1 MRVARIWCLF
11 CVVCLVCSIL
21 FVESESKPFMMSMG
35 QAIGGA
41 FFSIYKWIDDTPA
54 YAQNRTT
61 MKRAPAF
68 ASKYS
73 ISQSMEKHVEP
84 SSN

>member
-1 MRVARIWCLF
+1 MRLGKFYSFAVVASFLLSLLMC
-11 CVVCLVCSIL
+11 
-21 FVESESKPFMMSMG
+21 ETESKPFMMSMG

-41 FFSIYKWIDDTPA
+41 FFSIWKAFDNTPNI
-54 YAQNRTT
+54 AQNRTS

-73 ISQSMEKHVEP
+73 FKNGEQST

>member
-1 MRVARIWCLF
+1 MKISSVLLIICLLF
-11 CVVCLVCSIL
+11 STLCVI
-21 FVESESKPFMMSMG
+21 ESRPFMMSMG

-41 FFSIYKWIDDTPA
+41 FFSIWKWIDDTPDIP
-54 YAQNRTT
+54 QNRTT

-73 ISQSMEKHVEP
+73 ISETRGKNIEP
-84 SSN
+84 VSIK